1 MLYLWY
7 FLFGYVII
15 NVELLGVERL
25 LNAAAKEGLQFLELQ
40 RKSYTQ
46 FRAKLSVRDYKKLQ
60 KMLPEQ
66 AKVIV
71 EKRGGGAAVLDF
83 LRRRWILGV
92 GAALTICVVVILSLF
107 CVRIRVEGLT
117 SISEYDVYLVMQEA
131 GAKEFALKSRID
143 TKKLERA
150 IWNAFPD
157 LTYVY
162 VSFDGASLV
171 AEIRE
176 RTPKPEIREEQ
187 PCAVYALKSGVI
199 EQVIV
204 TGGQAVVAE
213 GEQVSEGQL
222 LIAGNYLK
230 GETPISMPARGVV
243 IARVDYIAKAEA
255 TISSYD
261 KVPTGETAVERYM
274 LLGKQ
279 KIHLLGE
286 NPFPEFIEKD
296 EVVGEIGKN
305 GPLHLQII
313 EKTYYKAK
321 SVYSPEKK
329 QAALVS
335 AEEKAYQSLYAQMP
349 EDAEIV
355 AFHRYEEEQ
364 NGKLS
369 ITLTVSVRE
378 AIGMTGVV
386 NDAPQIPSADT
397 QE

>member
-46 FRAKLSVRDYKKLQ
+46 FRAKLSMRDYKKLQ
-60 KMLPEQ
+60 KMLPAQ
-66 AKVIV
+66 AKVTV
-71 EKRGGGAAVLDF
+71 EKCGGGTAVLDF

-92 GAALTICVVVILSLF
+92 GAALTVCVVVVLSLF

-176 RTPKPEIREEQ
+176 RTPKPDIRDER

-204 TGGQAVVAE
+204 TSGQAVVAE

-255 TISSYD
+255 SISSYD
-261 KVPTGETAVERYM
+261 KAICCWAGRRYIF
-274 LLGKQ
+274 L
-279 KIHLLGE
+279 
-286 NPFPEFIEKD
+286 
-296 EVVGEIGKN
+296 
-305 GPLHLQII
+305 
-313 EKTYYKAK
+313 EKTRFPNI
-321 SVYSPEKK
+321 SKK
-329 QAALVS
+329 TRWWA
-335 AEEKAYQSLYAQMP
+335 
-349 EDAEIV
+349 
-355 AFHRYEEEQ
+355 R
-364 NGKLS
+364 
-369 ITLTVSVRE
+369 
-378 AIGMTGVV
+378 
-386 NDAPQIPSADT
+386 
-397 QE
+397 